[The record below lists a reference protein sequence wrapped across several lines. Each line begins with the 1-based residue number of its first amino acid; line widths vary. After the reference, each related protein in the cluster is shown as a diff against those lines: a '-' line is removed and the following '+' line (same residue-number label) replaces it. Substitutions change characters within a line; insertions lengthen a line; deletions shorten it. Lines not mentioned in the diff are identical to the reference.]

1 MDFPTVNGTISTIVP
16 DGSGG
21 WYIGGYFSAV
31 GSVAVSNL
39 AHVKSDNTVDA
50 NFNASR
56 NSRVRAVVRVSNR
69 LYIGGDFTSV
79 NGTARNYAAAPN
91 ANTGAVIVAWNPAPN
106 GSVYTISPILATSVN
121 INDTTLWLGGGFT
134 TINSGI
140 NRPYL
145 VKVNS
150 TNGNFVNGT
159 VNTNALVNKLL
170 TRGDSVLLPV
180 IIQGLALER
189 IIFSGITV
197 GSGLADQTMPV
208 ANNQIRSIISD
219 GAGGWV
225 YGFFTTIGGVSR
237 SYVARVNPDKSIN
250 ANFNVT
256 SNSYIYA
263 LALMETSFIWGIVH
277 PN

>member
-1 MDFPTVNGTISTIVP
+1 MKSVFLFLTLSALLIYNSTGNAQTLVKNMSSTNGDVYSVYKSGGSYFIGGSFNYVGLNTGYAALTQTNNDYPNMDFPTVNGTISTIVP

-50 NFNASR
+50 NFNASC

-79 NGTARNYAAAPN
+79 NGTARNYAAALN

-189 IIFSGITV
+189 IIFQV
-197 GSGLADQTMPV
+197 
-208 ANNQIRSIISD
+208 
-219 GAGGWV
+219 
-225 YGFFTTIGGVSR
+225 
-237 SYVARVNPDKSIN
+237 
-250 ANFNVT
+250 
-256 SNSYIYA
+256 
-263 LALMETSFIWGIVH
+263 
-277 PN
+277 